1 MGSVPI
7 FKNGMK
13 HFRFSLAIPR
23 TTRFHI
29 ADAFI
34 LLALICLLY
43 VGVRISVHAPAVIL
57 GPDISLSFAALP
69 WYTLL
74 SVGRM
79 FIAYLLSLAFTLAYG
94 YIAAR
99 NRTAEKILMPLLDV
113 LQSVPIL
120 SFLPVV
126 LLSLSVIFPEGLAAE
141 LAAIVLIFT
150 SQAWNMTYSFFQ
162 SVSTVPQELR
172 EAAAIFRLNP
182 WLRFRKVEL
191 SFSAIGLIWNSMM
204 SWAGGWFF
212 LMASEIFTVGSRD
225 FRLRGIGAYLQTAAG
240 AGNLRCV
247 IAGIAT
253 LVFTIILLDQLIWRP
268 LLAWAEKFKVEM
280 VAGETPPQSMV
291 RNFLSRSWILERLK
305 NEIADPFMEWL
316 DARMAKKMR
325 AEGAGDPSEFQKP
338 RAARWLK
345 FLGILIGAIGLA
357 GIFLVVQMLRSLHA
371 GDWAEIGM
379 GTMATFLRVCAAL
392 VVALAWTVPV
402 GVAIG
407 TNRRLAGILQPVV
420 QVTASV
426 PATALF
432 PVLVLALARMPG
444 GLNLAA
450 VVLMLMGTQ
459 WYLLFNV
466 IAGTAAIPQD
476 LRDTTAL
483 LRLSKRD
490 RWRSLILP
498 ALFPYLITGAI
509 TACGGAW
516 NASIV
521 AEHAQFGGRML
532 AARGIGSLIAA
543 ATGKGNYPLLLA
555 STLALIVTVVAINRF
570 FWRRLYRIAE
580 ERYRME

>member
-1 MGSVPI
+1 
-7 FKNGMK
+7 MK
-13 HFRFSLAIPR
+13 HFRFSFAIPR
-23 TTRFHI
+23 TTRFDI
-29 ADAFI
+29 TDGLI
-34 LLALICLLY
+34 LLALICLVY
-43 VGVRISVHAPAVIL
+43 VGIRISIHAPAVIV
-57 GPDISLSFAALP
+57 GPNISLSFAALP
-69 WYTLL
+69 WYALL

-79 FIAYLLSLAFTLAYG
+79 FVAYLLSLAFTLVYG

-126 LLSLSVIFPEGLAAE
+126 LLSLSVILPEGLAAE
-141 LAAIVLIFT
+141 LAAIILIFT

-162 SVSTVPQELR
+162 SVSTVPHELR

-182 WLRFRKVEL
+182 WLRFRKVDL

-225 FRLRGIGAYLQTAAG
+225 FRLRGIGAYLQTAAS
-240 AGNLRCV
+240 AGDIHCV

-253 LVFTIILLDQLIWRP
+253 LVLAIILLDQLIWRP
-268 LLAWAEKFKVEM
+268 ILAWAEKFKVDM
-280 VAGETPPQSMV
+280 VAGEAPPQSIV
-291 RNFLSRSWILERLK
+291 RNMLARSWLVERFK
-305 NEIADPFMEWL
+305 DGIADPFMEWL
-316 DARMAKKMR
+316 DSRMARRSR
-325 AEGAGDPSEFQKP
+325 AEGPIDTSGSPGP
-338 RAARWLK
+338 WTGRRLM
-345 FLGILIGAIGLA
+345 FLGILAGAIGLF
-357 GIFLVVQMLRSLHA
+357 GIFRVALMLRALHA
-371 GDWAEIGM
+371 GDWAEIGL
-379 GTMATFLRVCAAL
+379 GTLATFLRVCVAL
-392 VVALAWTVPV
+392 IVALAWTVPL

-407 TNRRLAGILQPVV
+407 TNRKLAGILQPVV

-432 PVLVLALARMPG
+432 PVILLALVRMPG
-444 GLNLAA
+444 GLNIAA
-450 VVLMLMGTQ
+450 VVLMLLGAQ

-483 LRLSKRD
+483 LRLSRRD
-490 RWRSLILP
+490 RWRRLILP
-498 ALFPYLITGAI
+498 SLFPYLVTGAI
-509 TACGGAW
+509 TAGGGAW

-521 AEHAQFGGRML
+521 AEHAQFGGRTL
-532 AARGIGSLIAA
+532 ATRGIGSMIAT
-543 ATGKGNYPLLLA
+543 ATGKGDYPLLLA
-555 STLALIVTVVAINRF
+555 STLALIVTVVTINRV